1 MRLEIGGKPKNG
13 RKKYTNNPRHDQWDF
28 RGRKYF
34 QRKHASLSFTCMIRS
49 MIRAWIVLIEINV

>member
-13 RKKYTNNPRHDQWDF
+13 RKKNKQSTSRSMGFSWSKIFPTETRLF
-28 RGRKYF
+28 VV
-34 QRKHASLSFTCMIRS
+34 TCMIRS